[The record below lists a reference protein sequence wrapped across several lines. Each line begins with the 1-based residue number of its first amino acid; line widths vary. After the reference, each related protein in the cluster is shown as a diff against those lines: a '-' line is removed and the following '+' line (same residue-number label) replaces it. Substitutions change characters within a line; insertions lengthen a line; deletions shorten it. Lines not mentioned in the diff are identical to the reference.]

1 MTDQAARIPAPLAA
15 ESTCDALLA
24 RDVLFAG
31 DVLAASD
38 IILDGDVILDRN
50 VIVIDG
56 VRLGA

>member
-15 ESTCDALLA
+15 ESTCDVLLA
-24 RDVLFAG
+24 SDVP
-31 DVLAASD
+31 LASGLIADGD

-50 VIVIDG
+50 VIAIDG